1 MAAYDGKY
9 AILGRW
15 HNHRSF
21 NGDVRFGSWLCEN
34 SAEIAP
40 LKKVNE
46 FSRPQAD
53 QKEEN
58 SERKG

>member
-1 MAAYDGKY
+1 MFFVMSPA
-9 AILGRW
+9 
-15 HNHRSF
+15 
-21 NGDVRFGSWLCEN
+21 VRLGSWLCEN
-34 SAEIAP
+34 SAAIAP

-58 SERKG
+58 R

>member
-1 MAAYDGKY
+1 VGIFLTIGND
-9 AILGRW
+9 
-15 HNHRSF
+15 
-21 NGDVRFGSWLCEN
+21 RFGSGLCEN

-46 FSRPQAD
+46 FSRPHAD

-58 SERKG
+58 RKTRG